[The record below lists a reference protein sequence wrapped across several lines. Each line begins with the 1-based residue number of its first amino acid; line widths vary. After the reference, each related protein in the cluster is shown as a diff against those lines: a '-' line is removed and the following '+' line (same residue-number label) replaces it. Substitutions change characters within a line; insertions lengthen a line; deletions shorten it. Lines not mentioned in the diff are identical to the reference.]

1 MHIFEKSISLF
12 QRTINP
18 RILCRAE
25 SPDHIIKYPE
35 KEKPDVPVCPRANG
49 FQTAHLLDQKVLI
62 LVRFKR
68 HIAAIHHT
76 SLSDMF
82 QVIKINLCDP
92 SLTIPDIVLHI
103 IRLLHHLMELV
114 RLCQSIGSSI
124 HGNA

>member
-114 RLCQSIGSSI
+114 RLCQIF
-124 HGNA
+124 N